1 MFYFD
6 NWLWHYAKMLFQ
18 CVSQTISDSWWQGA
32 VIWSDKCEPLSLE
45 VLMLSLLFLYFVGL
59 IHKAMIPFLKKTH
72 VYKLIK
78 LEEYQ
83 ISNLKGVTILK
94 LIIVLPLVMIYLIFI
109 IALSWF
115 LADFI
120 LNYIGWTVDMRFYLI

>member
-32 VIWSDKCEPLSLE
+32 VIWSDKCVPLSLE
-45 VLMLSLLFLYFVGL
+45 VLMLSLLFLYFAGL
-59 IHKAMIPFLKKTH
+59 IHKAMIPFLKKTN

-83 ISNLKGVTILK
+83 ISNIKGVTILK

-109 IALSWF
+109 IALSSF

>member
-1 MFYFD
+1 
-6 NWLWHYAKMLFQ
+6 
-18 CVSQTISDSWWQGA
+18 
-32 VIWSDKCEPLSLE
+32 
-45 VLMLSLLFLYFVGL
+45 MLSLLFLYFVGL

-94 LIIVLPLVMIYLIFI
+94 LIIVLPLVMIYLI
-109 IALSWF
+109 L
-115 LADFI
+115 LATLVYFSMKK
-120 LNYIGWTVDMRFYLI
+120 LWSRVDTEK

>member
-1 MFYFD
+1 
-6 NWLWHYAKMLFQ
+6 MLFQ

-32 VIWSDKCEPLSLE
+32 VIWSDKCVPLSLE
-45 VLMLSLLFLYFVGL
+45 VLMLSLLFLYFAGL
-59 IHKAMIPFLKKTH
+59 IHKAMIPFLKKIH
-72 VYKLIK
+72 VYKLTK

-109 IALSWF
+109 IALSSF

-120 LNYIGWTVDMRFYLI
+120 LNYIGWTVDMRFNLI

>member
-1 MFYFD
+1 
-6 NWLWHYAKMLFQ
+6 MLFQ

-45 VLMLSLLFLYFVGL
+45 VLMLSILFLYFVGL

-72 VYKLIK
+72 VYKLMK

-94 LIIVLPLVMIYLIFI
+94 IIIIFPLAMIYLIFI
-109 IALSWF
+109 IASSWF

-120 LNYIGWTVDMRFYLI
+120 LNYIGWTVDMRFYLM